1 MSYIKRNLQPGE
13 SVVYETKIHWIVY
26 GRAIVAAALTATA
39 CYFWLHPWRPEMAVV
54 FEGVAVLFLFVT
66 LLEWLRGLIRRM
78 ATELAITDRRIIVK
92 SGIIRRRTY
101 EMNRSKVESVAVV
114 QGIVGR
120 LLDYGS
126 IIIKGTGGGLEPLY
140 GIDRPLAFRNHVTA
154 G

>member
-26 GRAIVAAALTATA
+26 GRAIVAAILTAIA

-54 FEGVAVLFLFVT
+54 FEGVAVLFLFIT

-101 EMNRSKVESVAVV
+101 EMNRSKVELVAVV